1 MNNIVK
7 IENGIVFNNIEY
19 KFQSYVIDEQ
29 NTEIQY
35 EILDETQY
43 QIGTDNGIIFFDITT
58 TIDNLNFETSNACI
72 NYLYN

>member
-35 EILDETQY
+35 EILNETQY
-43 QIGTDNGIIFFDITT
+43 QIGTNNGIIFFDTTT
-58 TIDNLNFETSNACI
+58 TIDNLTFQISSDCI